1 MALFFLLIGL
11 EVKREL
17 LDGHLSKPSQVV
29 LPGAAA
35 IGGMVVPA
43 LIYWALNK
51 DNPAALGGWAIPM
64 ATDIAFALGVLA
76 LLGKRVPVSLKLFL
90 MTLAIIDD
98 LGAIIVI
105 AIFYSGE
112 LSSASL
118 AGAGACLVALIAMNR
133 LGVVKLGPYLI
144 IGLILWVCVLKSGV
158 HATLAGVTLAFCIP
172 LRTKNAE
179 PSPLLGLEHALHPW
193 VAYGILPLFA
203 FANAGVSLAGVN
215 LESFTHHVPMGIAAG
230 LLVGKTVGVFG
241 LTWLAVKTGLA
252 ALPTGANWGQV
263 MGVAILC
270 GIGFTMSLFIGGL
283 AFHDGAAA
291 TQVQLG
297 VIGGSLLSIV
307 AGALDM
313 KIRDLLRASASAA
326 VLSAMLSTAA
336 FAQEEPAPADD
347 VNTVDT
353 IVVTVNKREQNLQ
366 DVPATV
372 TALSGELMQDA
383 GVKDI
388 KDLQILTPGLTV
400 TSTSNETVTTARIRG
415 VGTVGDNP
423 GLESSVGIVID
434 GVYRPRNG

>member
-1 MALFFLLIGL
+1 LIGEHPLPLRSTFTRFFQLEAASGLLLIAAAALALIINNSPLSSFYNSFLEVPVAVQIGALQIAKPSLLWINDGLMALFFLLIGL

-105 AIFYSGE
+105 AIFYSGD
-112 LSSASL
+112 LSTASL

-179 PSPLLGLEHALHPW
+179 PSPLLSLEHALHPW

-230 LLVGKTVGVFG
+230 LLLGKTVGVFG

-270 GIGFTMSLFIGGL
+270 GIGFTMSLFVGSL
-283 AFHDGAAA
+283 AFVPGSSEYAGMDRMGILTGSILAA
-291 TQVQLG
+291 L
-297 VIGGSLLSIV
+297 IGYAV
-307 AGALDM
+307 TAM
-313 KIRDLLRASASAA
+313 ASRKR
-326 VLSAMLSTAA
+326 
-336 FAQEEPAPADD
+336 
-347 VNTVDT
+347 
-353 IVVTVNKREQNLQ
+353 VTVN
-366 DVPATV
+366 A
-372 TALSGELMQDA
+372 
-383 GVKDI
+383 
-388 KDLQILTPGLTV
+388 
-400 TSTSNETVTTARIRG
+400 
-415 VGTVGDNP
+415 
-423 GLESSVGIVID
+423 
-434 GVYRPRNG
+434 